1 MIMTDSTSNFLFQLL
16 KKDKLF
22 FQNDL
27 TTEDLTKEIIEKSK
41 KKVIKQYKTY
51 RWILAVT
58 LSLIFASFLYLD
70 IISPEISKSGQEM
83 IHFWVIWLPIILM
96 NLYISKRAWN
106 GKRNL
111 LILELLEKE
120 ILKQ

>member
-1 MIMTDSTSNFLFQLL
+1 MTDSTSNFLFQLL